1 MNVFSVRLAQTGGHL
16 TIERPDAFETSAFIK
31 WIATRWVVFP
41 LLLGLLPGI
50 ALAAGPVITSVS
62 SISPTPTQTI
72 TITGTGFGTLSPFNG
87 DSPYIRISDVT
98 REWNAGST
106 RDPGSDLVTL
116 DVTSWTDTQITVA
129 GFTGDYGAPPYSV
142 PYNWTL
148 NSGDT
153 VDVQIWNA
161 QTSAGPA
168 QFTVVVG
175 APATGPVI
183 TSVSSILPTPT
194 QTITITG
201 TGFGTLSPFNGDSPY
216 IRISDVTREW
226 NAGST
231 RDPGADLVTLDVTS
245 WTNTQITV
253 AGFTGDYGAPPYSVP
268 YNWTLNDGDTVD
280 VQIWNA
286 QTSAGP
292 AQFNAVVGAP
302 AATFT
307 TSVTPDS
314 GSGASQ
320 VFAFEYS
327 DTNGYTHLSLAYAGF
342 GPTAYGDE
350 NTCRLEYVRA
360 SNQLYLKNDAGT
372 AFLGPVT
379 PGGVGT
385 LSNSQ
390 CSVNVGASSVTGS
403 GDILTLSLPLSFTPA
418 FAGTQG
424 IFMYADDRNGQTTAG
439 RQQRGTWMVP

>member
-16 TIERPDAFETSAFIK
+16 TIQRPDALQTSAFSK
-31 WIATRWVVFP
+31 WIATRWVVSP

-148 NSGDT
+148 NDGDT
-153 VDVQIWNA
+153 VDIQIWNA
-161 QTSAGPA
+161 QTG
-168 QFTVVVG
+168 
-175 APATGPVI
+175 
-183 TSVSSILPTPT
+183 
-194 QTITITG
+194 
-201 TGFGTLSPFNGDSPY
+201 
-216 IRISDVTREW
+216 
-226 NAGST
+226 
-231 RDPGADLVTLDVTS
+231 
-245 WTNTQITV
+245 
-253 AGFTGDYGAPPYSVP
+253 
-268 YNWTLNDGDTVD
+268 
-280 VQIWNA
+280 
-286 QTSAGP
+286 AGP

-302 AATFT
+302 ATTFT

-320 VFAFEYS
+320 VFAF
-327 DTNGYTHLSLAYAGF
+327 
-342 GPTAYGDE
+342 
-350 NTCRLEYVRA
+350 
-360 SNQLYLKNDAGT
+360 Q
-372 AFLGPVT
+372 
-379 PGGVGT
+379 
-385 LSNSQ
+385 
-390 CSVNVGASSVTGS
+390 
-403 GDILTLSLPLSFTPA
+403 
-418 FAGTQG
+418 
-424 IFMYADDRNGQTTAG
+424 
-439 RQQRGTWMVP
+439 